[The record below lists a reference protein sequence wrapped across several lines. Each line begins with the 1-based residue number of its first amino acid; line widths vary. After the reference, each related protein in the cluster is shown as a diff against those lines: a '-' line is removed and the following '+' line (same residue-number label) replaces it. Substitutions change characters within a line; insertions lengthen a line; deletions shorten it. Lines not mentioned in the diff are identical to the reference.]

1 MEKDRVKI
9 LLQRLKKKYG
19 TAKTALQYATPHE
32 MLVATILSAQCTDE
46 RVNKVTKD
54 LFKKYRS
61 VEDFAGAG
69 RKALEKDIRPTGFFR
84 NKARNIIGAS
94 KMIVERFDGRVPDK
108 MEELLL
114 LPGVARKTANVVL
127 HNAYGIV
134 EGIVVDTHVGRLA
147 RRLGLSREENAEKVE
162 RDLMKLIP
170 RKDWGNVSYLLID
183 HGRAVCKARRPK
195 CGECLLNDI
204 CPKRD
209 LVS

>member
-1 MEKDRVKI
+1 MKI